1 MHPPLLTTVEI
12 TRAARAESPDE
23 VEPPNATAFETWLAR
38 RFYFM
43 LPATFSVVAQ
53 VETAPRPPSS
63 CACRKSPSASWK
75 PSCPAC

>member
-12 TRAARAESPDE
+12 TRASRAESPDE

-53 VETAPRPPSS
+53 VELEDGTSAASS
-63 CACRKSPSASWK
+63 LDDSDRSVEMRILI
-75 PSCPAC
+75 